1 VTTLLPDER
10 RNGTDSA
17 LPGAGPLGWTV
28 AAGASVGATTLG
40 DLYRSPDV
48 AAIEQRRVFLPAW
61 SLVASTAELAPGH
74 YVTAEPGGAPVVV
87 VRDER
92 GVLRAF
98 HNLCRHR
105 GMPVAEGAGRAGR
118 HLTCPYHQWSFALD
132 GALVRV
138 PQQQSQFA
146 DLDTAGWGLHPVA
159 VVEWRGMVFV
169 NPGADPATADERF
182 ADALGPLRPYLESW
196 SAPDGGP
203 LDEVA
208 VVRYEVG
215 CNWKLLVENHLDVYH
230 LWYLHQRSLSAYDHK
245 RFDWSWA
252 GDTWWSHEPLKATS
266 PRPATL
272 LGGLDEDARTGLGA
286 HLLFPNLM
294 IVTTGDYLATYDAVP
309 LAPDRTV
316 LTLRVRS
323 IPSADGDALVAGI
336 RSFLTEDTTGCERL
350 QSVTGSPRFG
360 LGPLASDHETPLRC
374 FHDALRARM
383 VR

>member
-323 IPSADGDALVAGI
+323 DPSADADALVAGI

-350 QSVTGSPRFG
+350 QSATGSPRFA
-360 LGPLASDHETPLRC
+360 LGPLASDHETPLVR
-374 FHDALRARM
+374 FHAALRARM
-383 VR
+383 VP

>member
-1 VTTLLPDER
+1 VTALLPEER
-10 RNGTDSA
+10 RDGADRA
-17 LPGAGPLGWTV
+17 LAGAGPLGWTV
-28 AAGASVGATTLG
+28 AAGASVGAATLA
-40 DLYRSPDV
+40 DLYRSPEV
-48 AAIEQRRVFLPAW
+48 AAVERRLVFLPAW

-87 VRDER
+87 VRDDR

-105 GMPVAEGAGRAGR
+105 GMPVAQGAGRTGR

-138 PQQQSQFA
+138 PQQ
-146 DLDTAGWGLHPVA
+146 
-159 VVEWRGMVFV
+159 
-169 NPGADPATADERF
+169 ER
-182 ADALGPLRPYLESW
+182 GPLRPYLESW

-208 VVRYEVG
+208 LVRYEVA
-215 CNWKLLVENHLDVYH
+215 CNWKFLVENHLDVYH
-230 LWYLHQRSLSAYDHK
+230 LWYLHQRSLSAWDHR
-245 RFDWSWA
+245 RFRWSWQ

-266 PRPATL
+266 PRPAAL
-272 LGGLDEDARTGLGA
+272 LGGLAEDARTGLGA

-294 IVTTGDYLATYDAVP
+294 IVTAGDYLATYDAVP